1 MALSYILTE
10 LQHFRPSAMLI
21 FLPFR
26 IKRQNKSI
34 SLLKRLLKTLE
45 EHLNQ
50 YAPKFYPAHSECAL
64 GAALQAATILVAM
77 ASEKKMATE
86 LSAKVAIWRSKDI
99 SSKE

>member
-21 FLPFR
+21 VLPFR

-50 YAPKFYPAHSECAL
+50 YAPKFYPPHSECAL
-64 GAALQAATILVAM
+64 GALL
-77 ASEKKMATE
+77 
-86 LSAKVAIWRSKDI
+86 I
-99 SSKE
+99 SMIKNQDFLYDLTAQK

>member
-10 LQHFRPSAMLI
+10 LEHFRISVMLI
-21 FLPFR
+21 FLLFR

-64 GAALQAATILVAM
+64 VAFLISM
-77 ASEKKMATE
+77 IKK
-86 LSAKVAIWRSKDI
+86 LGFPL
-99 SSKE
+99 

>member
-10 LQHFRPSAMLI
+10 LQHFRPSVMLI

-64 GAALQAATILVAM
+64 GALL
-77 ASEKKMATE
+77 
-86 LSAKVAIWRSKDI
+86 I
-99 SSKE
+99 SMIKN